1 MIDYLTSRDDI
12 DAGSLG
18 WFGDSYGG
26 IWMIPILAVE
36 KRFRTAVLI
45 RSGIRLANV
54 PQAEQPYNYAPRIM
68 QPVLMLNGR
77 WDIYV
82 SPASQQRLFD
92 LLGASSSDKRLVQYD
107 AGHGILPQNQLV
119 RETLDWFDRYLGPTR
134 AN

>member
-1 MIDYLTSRDDI
+1 MSV
-12 DAGSLG
+12 G
-18 WFGDSYGG
+18 
-26 IWMIPILAVE
+26 
-36 KRFRTAVLI
+36 
-45 RSGIRLANV
+45 SGIRLANA

-92 LLGASSSDKRLVQYD
+92 LLGASPSDKRLVQYD